1 MTAAADM
8 KLTEEEVSVQG
19 ETHQVQVPGLGN
31 VVSTFA
37 FAGSSNTQ
45 AKKLN
50 ITGLHLTSATP
61 SVVIVQPRQSDNQ
74 DHNWGDEFAV
84 QVISTTNTSVLC
96 LIRRLDGASGWGQNL
111 RLDLLIVDQTNNP

>member
-1 MTAAADM
+1 MTTSADI

-19 ETHQVQVPGLGN
+19 VTHQVQVPGLGN

-37 FAGSSNTQ
+37 LAGSSNTQ
-45 AKKLN
+45 VKKLN

-84 QVISTTNTSVLC
+84 QVISTTSTSVLC
-96 LIRRLDGASGWGQNL
+96 LIRRVDAASGWGQNL
-111 RLDLLIVDQTNNP
+111 RLDLVIVDQTHNP